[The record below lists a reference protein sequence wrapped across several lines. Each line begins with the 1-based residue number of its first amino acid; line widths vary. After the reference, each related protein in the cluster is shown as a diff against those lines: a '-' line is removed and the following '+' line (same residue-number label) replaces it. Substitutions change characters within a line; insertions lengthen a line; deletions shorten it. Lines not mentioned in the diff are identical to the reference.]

1 MPWIVASALFMEQL
15 DATIVNT
22 GIPASGWVAN
32 RFGTRRVFLSA
43 IVMFTLACGSLV
55 AGYFLS
61 RGATHDAAATVH
73 ALHLTFVVMAVLTL
87 CSAWI
92 FRTLDPHDGDS
103 VSRPD
108 GVDSLPSTH

>member
-1 MPWIVASALFMEQL
+1 
-15 DATIVNT
+15 
-22 GIPASGWVAN
+22 
-32 RFGTRRVFLSA
+32 
-43 IVMFTLACGSLV
+43 
-55 AGYFLS
+55 
-61 RGATHDAAATVH
+61 VH
-73 ALHLTFVVMAVLTL
+73 ALHLAFVVMAVLTL